1 VVDTGVHYELGGKR
15 QAVQHLDTLHTLA
28 EVAAAF
34 AGFTGIVVVLGRG
47 SIAEWRSVDKATVS
61 LLLASSLGV
70 VFFGFLPDVTVA
82 AHLSPS
88 SAWRVSAFLFAS
100 YQLVVFLSAIR
111 AHRRGLALGEISSSQ
126 HLSRLPALF
135 GGPLVIGAMFIS
147 AAGLLEPWLFL
158 SYLLG
163 MLWLLGMAALMFAI
177 LLLEAASSKP
187 GT

>member
-1 VVDTGVHYELGGKR
+1 MPGRLGGKR

-88 SAWRVSAFLFAS
+88 SGWRVSAFLFAS
-100 YQLVVFLSAIR
+100 YQLVVLLGAIR
-111 AHRRGLALGEISSSQ
+111 SHRRGLALGEISRSQ
-126 HLSRLPALF
+126 HLSRLPAIL

-163 MLWLLGMAALMFAI
+163 MLWLLGMATLMFAI

-187 GT
+187 GA

>member
-1 VVDTGVHYELGGKR
+1 LGGKR

-70 VFFGFLPDVTVA
+70 VFFGFLPEVAVA

-111 AHRRGLALGEISSSQ
+111 THRRGLALGEISRIQ
-126 HLSRLPALF
+126 HLSRLPAIL
-135 GGPLVIGAMFIS
+135 GGPLVIGAMFVS

-163 MLWLLGMAALMFAI
+163 MLWLLGMATLMFAI

-187 GT
+187 GA